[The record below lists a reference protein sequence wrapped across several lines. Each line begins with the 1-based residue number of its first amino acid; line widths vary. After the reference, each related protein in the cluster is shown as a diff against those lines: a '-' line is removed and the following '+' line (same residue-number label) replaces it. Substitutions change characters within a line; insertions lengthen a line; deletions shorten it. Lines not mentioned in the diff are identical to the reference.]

1 MDAAFGPRPVHRGW
15 RIGRRRTETSESTEG
30 IVGGRARQA
39 AGSEGEGGTSHVTD
53 LARLAQL
60 KDKGDLTPEEY
71 EKAKAK
77 LLV

>member
-1 MDAAFGPRPVHRGW
+1 M
-15 RIGRRRTETSESTEG
+15 
-30 IVGGRARQA
+30 GGRARQA